1 MSSTSIPATNNEDE
15 YKGVLTGLRVKKAL
29 RVKNLLFQS
38 DSKLIVGQI
47 KGEFEAKEERM

>member
-1 MSSTSIPATNNEDE
+1 M
-15 YKGVLTGLRVKKAL
+15 GLRVKKAL
-29 RVKNLLFQS
+29 RVKNLHFQS

>member
-29 RVKNLLFQS
+29 KVKNLLFQS